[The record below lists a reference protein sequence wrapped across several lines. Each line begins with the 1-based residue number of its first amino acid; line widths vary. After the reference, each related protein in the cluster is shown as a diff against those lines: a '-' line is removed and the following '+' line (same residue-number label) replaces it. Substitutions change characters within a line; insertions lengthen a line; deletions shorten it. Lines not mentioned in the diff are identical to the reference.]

1 MREFFSTKQNN
12 GRSAGVNWSQIVR
25 GAHRGLQVD
34 RLVDNFDGQMLK
46 WTIGS
51 SVLTWPR
58 ASGAVLE
65 RWQVDADPAH
75 PTIVMHLQ
83 HRGSNELYH
92 RGKSLHLMAGDV
104 AFCAGNEY
112 SRVESSDKHEVL
124 VVEIGLDCIRH
135 LVPDVDLRLAVR
147 FPADLPFVR
156 VLHSTLLSLWRESD
170 AQISNLGQSS
180 LVDSLCSLM
189 AVAMTEEKNKPSKN
203 IICIKSKFLSIVSS
217 KFEDP
222 DLKIDDIASE
232 LGITPRSIQL
242 AIAKIGSTPLKLL
255 NDYRLDRA
263 FDLLQYDKDR
273 SITEIAFDVGFND
286 SGYFSRCFQ
295 RKYGVSPRLAR
306 ARKWRRNRPTHEK
319 DWVLWR
325 KRDRPTLAI
334 ARQHPKKR
342 RYLTFIKY
350 ASNVPGRNTDISGAR
365 GRDKLEAS
373 R

>member
-12 GRSAGVNWSQIVR
+12 GRSPGVNWSQIVQ

-65 RWQVDADPAH
+65 RWHVEADPAH

-83 HRGSNELYH
+83 HRGCNELHH

-124 VVEIGLDCIRH
+124 VVEIGIDFIRH
-135 LVPDVDLRLAVR
+135 LVPDVDLRLAVK
-147 FPADLPFVR
+147 FTADLPFVR
-156 VLHSTLLSLWRESD
+156 VLHSTLLSLWREGD
-170 AQISNLGQSS
+170 AQISNLGQNS
-180 LVDSLCSLM
+180 LVDALCSLM
-189 AVAMTEEKNKPSKN
+189 AVAMTEEKNNASNNLDCVKTKFIT
-203 IICIKSKFLSIVSS
+203 IISS

-222 DLKIDDIASE
+222 DLNIEKIAFD
-232 LGITPRSIQL
+232 LGVTSRSIQL
-242 AIAKIGSTPLKLL
+242 AIAKMGSTPQKLISE
-255 NDYRLDRA
+255 YRLDRA
-263 FDLLQYDKDR
+263 FELLRYDKGR
-273 SITEIAFDVGFND
+273 SITAIAFDVGFND

-295 RKYGVSPRLAR
+295 RKYGVSPRAAR
-306 ARKWRRNRPTHEK
+306 AQFE
-319 DWVLWR
+319 
-325 KRDRPTLAI
+325 
-334 ARQHPKKR
+334 
-342 RYLTFIKY
+342 
-350 ASNVPGRNTDISGAR
+350 SS
-365 GRDKLEAS
+365 
-373 R
+373 